1 MSDLRINDDFSA
13 LADLIES
20 TEDAPDGASLE
31 QAQAALLERIR
42 AELIARSD
50 GLRRAIIWYEKLADD
65 AKRVAKQAAAR
76 AALVREYVK
85 NEMQAA
91 GTRKVQTASGS
102 LMIRGN
108 GGLEPLVITDA
119 ALLPD
124 EYCTVQVRINA
135 ALWAEIRRHV
145 AECGRPG
152 LAAMELSLTSE
163 REPSNALIRA
173 ELAKPCENCEGRG
186 EMECLNE
193 DHTRPTDCSEKCRTC
208 QYCGG
213 SGKRSVPGCRLDP
226 RSESLVVR

>member
-173 ELAKPCENCEGRG
+173 ELAKPCGHCKGTGTRDLRG
-186 EMECLNE
+186 TVMALSADDKDLVKQCP
-193 DHTRPTDCSEKCRTC
+193 D
-208 QYCGG
+208 CGG
-213 SGKRSVPGCRLDP
+213 TGHRSVPGCRLDP
-226 RSESLVVR
+226 RGESLVVK